1 MALNL
6 IAKLFKK
13 QLMKALFSIT
23 VLILLFSSCI
33 PTRIAP
39 NIEEDKVMIAKKFKK
54 KLPKRNSFIFEDPK
68 KANEF
73 YAFINAKFKLN
84 DTNVQWNVP
93 FIVHTKTYYF
103 SFYEVE
109 KSSKTINLAPLI
121 IDAVLDRNDIDPVL
135 EDAYTS
141 RIGQWY
147 IVLTVNDRDIN
158 DCLKP
163 GYTKRDEIV
172 EFLRQLQKEYLT
184 TSNYKSLLFKK

>member
-1 MALNL
+1 
-6 IAKLFKK
+6 
-13 QLMKALFSIT
+13 MKTLFSIT
-23 VLILLFSSCI
+23 FLILLFSSCI

-39 NIEEDKVMIAKKFKK
+39 DIEEDKVMLAKKFKK

-84 DTNVQWNVP
+84 NTNVHWNVP
-93 FIVHTKTYYF
+93 LVVNKSEYYL

-109 KSSKTINLAPLI
+109 KASKTVNIAPLI
-121 IDAVLDRNDIDPVL
+121 IDAVLYKNDIDPVL
-135 EDAYTS
+135 ENSYTS
-141 RIGQWY
+141 RTGQWY
-147 IVLTVNDRDIN
+147 VVLTVNDQDIN

-163 GYTKRDEIV
+163 EYTKRDEIV
-172 EFLRQLQKEYLT
+172 KFLRQLKKEYLT